1 MAVKLYTGELVL
13 RTVSEKDIAEIAR
26 MWNFFQGG
34 VSESEAYDALAYMA
48 ANHARNTTGSFYH
61 LCLAVCQKEDLQ
73 TICGWCG
80 LDGKENSERPEIYV
94 LLHDSVRNMG
104 WGTQCVKAL
113 LSYAFRELGLKR
125 VHGGC
130 DQQNIAS
137 ARMMQKGGMSHYADA
152 ENGDP
157 LFIAVADKG
166 SLV

>member
-1 MAVKLYTGELVL
+1 
-13 RTVSEKDIAEIAR
+13 

-61 LCLAVCQKEDLQ
+61 LCLAVCQKEKPQ
-73 TICGWCG
+73 TIWGWCG

-94 LLHDSVRNMG
+94 LLHERIRNRG

-113 LSYAFRELGLKR
+113 LSYAFGDAGLSM

-137 ARMMQKGGMSHYADA
+137 AKMMQKGGMSHYADA